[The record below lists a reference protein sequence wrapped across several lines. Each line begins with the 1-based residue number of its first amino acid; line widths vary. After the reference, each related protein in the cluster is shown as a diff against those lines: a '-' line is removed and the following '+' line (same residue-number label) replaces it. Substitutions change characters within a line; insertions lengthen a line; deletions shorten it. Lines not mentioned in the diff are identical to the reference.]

1 MLPQGDGH
9 LLVAEVFGADVVEIV
24 PDSNGVLTPFTAALI
39 ATRLVGGHLS
49 TRIR

>member
-1 MLPQGDGH
+1 M
-9 LLVAEVFGADVVEIV
+9 AAVFEADDADVIGADVVEIV
-24 PDSNGVLTPFTAALI
+24 PDETGILTPFTAALI